1 MLERLKYF
9 LDNSKKIW
17 QTNRSLRGRFL
28 ICLASLLLV
37 AVSALLLLLNAIGVL
52 QPLNYELERFMSYE
66 LDART
71 SEIERQMNSLAA
83 HTTDLSQQLSNE
95 IERTM
100 YEQGLG
106 NNFNALNNNQQALT
120 AIQQHS
126 YKVLTAKMQQSPC
139 SGVLYLVN
147 ASVNSKATHKT
158 YNGLFLKYTNIYS
171 ENTLFNETCWK
182 LTSSL
187 IFCKAKASSKKKNC
201 AS

>member
-52 QPLNYELERFMSYE
+52 QPLNYDLERFMAYE

-139 SGVLYLVN
+139 SGGVLYLVN
-147 ASVNSKATHKT
+147 ASVNTKATHKT

-171 ENTLFNETCWK
+171 ENTLFNEICMFRGDTE
-182 LTSSL
+182 LARENNISL
-187 IFCKAKASSKKKNC
+187 YSTW
-201 AS
+201 